1 MCFYVPML
9 FVEPHRIIGTWG
21 HIVLP
26 FLRINFSCDRI
37 FFCGQNLF
45 GTFHVVVLSNLLAM
59 LYHLDKHYDE
69 ATRFVKSVA
78 KRLGT
83 PADLEHAVR
92 VLRSVF
98 GVLRRRIVPDE
109 SLQLISKLPL
119 IVKGIYVDGWNICEP
134 LSETRTLDEFL
145 FEVRDNSQGRAHL
158 DFSNVELAKKKII
171 AVFNVLKQFVY
182 DGELADILRNLSR
195 ETNEI
200 V

>member
-1 MCFYVPML
+1 
-9 FVEPHRIIGTWG
+9 
-21 HIVLP
+21 
-26 FLRINFSCDRI
+26 
-37 FFCGQNLF
+37 
-45 GTFHVVVLSNLLAM
+45 M
-59 LYHLDKHYDE
+59 LYPFDKHYDE

-83 PADLEHAVR
+83 PRDLEHAVR

-119 IVKGIYVDGWNICEP
+119 LIKGIYVDGWNICEP
-134 LSETRTLDEFL
+134 LSEARTLDEFL
-145 FEVRDNSQGRAHL
+145 LEIRGDSQGRAHL

-171 AVFNVLKQFVY
+171 SVFNVLKQFVY
-182 DGELADILRNLSR
+182 GGELDDILRNVSR
-195 ETNEI
+195 EASAI